1 MGALGI
7 LTQVHRKE
15 SGQVGTNPLEVQVG
29 TNPLEV
35 QVGTNPLE
43 VQVGTNPLEVQVG
56 THPLGEWSLAQLY
69 HTFKQVF

>member
-15 SGQVGTNPLEVQVG
+15 SGQVG

>member
-43 VQVGTNPLEVQVG
+43 VQVGTNPL
-56 THPLGEWSLAQLY
+56 GEWSLAQLY
-69 HTFKQVF
+69 YTFKQVF

>member
-43 VQVGTNPLEVQVG
+43 VQVGTNPL
-56 THPLGEWSLAQLY
+56 GEWSLAQLY